1 MKHIEDIKDWIFA
14 NGLSSGYRVQPYEW
28 RDEPVT
34 GQTSTIN
41 DRFIII
47 QPDGGQPVNGE
58 FRSPFA
64 RILIIG
70 RKPEEFQVANGVV
83 DRANGIIKA
92 MQDSYSQGN
101 NFLMVPVSDI
111 SITART
117 EDGRPYCQINLRIL
131 ANKEG

>member
-1 MKHIEDIKDWIFA
+1 MADIRKGFSCLGTA
-14 NGLSSGYRVQPYEW
+14 SS
-28 RDEPVT
+28 
-34 GQTSTIN
+34 
-41 DRFIII
+41 DRFALV
-47 QPDGGQPVNGE
+47 GGDYYL
-58 FRSPFA
+58 
-64 RILIIG
+64 LIIG
-70 RKPEEFQVANGVV
+70 QKAEAHQVANGVV

>member
-1 MKHIEDIKDWIFA
+1 MKYIDDIRDWLIA
-14 NGLSSGYRVQPYEW
+14 NNLVAGYKAQPYEW
-28 RDEPVT
+28 KDSAIT
-34 GQTSTIN
+34 T
-41 DRFIII
+41 DRFIVI

-64 RILIIG
+64 RLLIIG
-70 RKPEEFQVANGVV
+70 QKAEAHQVANGVV

>member
-1 MKHIEDIKDWIFA
+1 MKYIDDIRDWLIA
-14 NGLSSGYRVQPYEW
+14 NNLVAGYKVQPYEW
-28 RDEPVT
+28 KDSGIT
-34 GQTSTIN
+34 T
-41 DRFIII
+41 DRFIVI

-64 RILIIG
+64 RLLIIG
-70 RKPEEFQVANGVV
+70 QKAEAHQVANGVV
-83 DRANGIIKA
+83 DRANGIIKS
-92 MQDSYSQGN
+92 MQDSYSQGI

>member
-1 MKHIEDIKDWIFA
+1 MKYIDDIRDWLIA
-14 NGLSSGYRVQPYEW
+14 NNLVTGYKVQPY
-28 RDEPVT
+28 
-34 GQTSTIN
+34 
-41 DRFIII
+41 
-47 QPDGGQPVNGE
+47 E

-64 RILIIG
+64 RLLITG
-70 RKPEEFQVANGVV
+70 QKAEAHQVANGVV

-92 MQDSYSQGN
+92 MQESYSQGL

>member
-1 MKHIEDIKDWIFA
+1 MRYINDIRDWLIA
-14 NGLSSGYRVQPYEW
+14 NNLVAGYRVQPYEW
-28 RDEPVT
+28 DDTPLT

-47 QPDGGQPVNGE
+47 QPDGGQPANGE

-64 RILIIG
+64 RLLVIG
-70 RKPEEFQVANGVV
+70 KKPEEHQSPNGVV
-83 DRANGIIKA
+83 TRANGIIKA